1 MLCTCIFICLKYAA
15 EVLFSL
21 VTPLAILVQTVG
33 SLDAVNAQVAD
44 GGLRRR
50 APLPELVM
58 DTAADRIIEPVMP
71 PKRRVVAGGVSHAQA
86 KHRPTN
92 GGGGAK
98 TAETLKA
105 RIATIYNYN
114 IVII

>member
-21 VTPLAILVQTVG
+21 VTPLALLVQTVG

-50 APLPELVM
+50 APLPELVI
-58 DTAADRIIEPVMP
+58 DTADRIIEPVMP

-86 KHRPTN
+86 KHRPKN
-92 GGGGAK
+92 GGGEAK
-98 TAETLKA
+98 TVEKLKGNH
-105 RIATIYNYN
+105 I
-114 IVII
+114 